1 MMGINLSGM
10 KKIIRKEFFILILCL
25 LIGFALRF
33 YTFDQK
39 SLWIDEIHT
48 YNDSRDDF
56 RGQLKFYEKNPTYLH
71 PPGFFI
77 LTHLFYPFTKPE
89 RDLRIIPLIFG
100 TLSIPMI
107 YFLARS
113 FSPSIAL
120 PCTLSLTFM
129 AYHIAISQ
137 DGRSYSLLMFLGMV
151 GLYFL
156 MKHIK
161 TSKRRYLLLVG
172 IIFAA
177 LFHTSYSS
185 ISFIAL
191 SQSLFFYLTNENDK
205 KPGLSSFL
213 VLNSTIL
220 LISIPWILFI
230 ALNYKGEPMVDP
242 LSSQVIGSF
251 WNILYGIFNDWVPH
265 IPLTIISIILL
276 ILFPIISKHR
286 KNALILLTVFFF
298 PIGGIYLF
306 CKLFYIEH
314 FFNSRYFINFLPLF
328 LISIYLSLDCIE
340 VKFKMLKRFSR
351 LRLLFVIL
359 FIASNMIIFPLYY
372 RSEKQDFRRLVSY
385 LDGQLQDKDK
395 IFVKSIAYIPGMLH
409 YFGVNPKS
417 RHYNIPFG
425 WDSSGKSIEFRIS
438 LISHNRV
445 FTIYHADTC
454 CAQYISEGNRLWI
467 VAGKP
472 AVKEIKQSL
481 PCVLKGYFDGTVA
494 NFRSFPSDASM
505 YLFLWDPQ
513 SQDKKGIDMPIE

>member
-1 MMGINLSGM
+1 MNFNISTVNYI
-10 KKIIRKEFFILILCL
+10 KRKEIFFLILCL

-48 YNDSRDDF
+48 LNDSRDDL

-71 PPGFFI
+71 PPLFFI
-77 LTHLFYPFTKPE
+77 LTHLLYPFAKPE
-89 RDLRIIPLIFG
+89 RDLRILPLIFG
-100 TLSIPMI
+100 ILSIPMI
-107 YFLARS
+107 YFLSRS
-113 FSPSIAL
+113 FSPTIAL
-120 PCTLSLTFM
+120 PCAFSLTFM
-129 AYHIAISQ
+129 AYHISLSQ
-137 DGRSYSLLMFLGMV
+137 DGRSYSLLMFLGMAGV
-151 GLYFL
+151 YFL
-156 MKHIK
+156 MRHLK
-161 TSKRRYLLLVG
+161 TSKRRYLLFVG
-172 IIFAA
+172 ILFAI

-205 KPGLSSFL
+205 KPGFSSFL
-213 VLNSTIL
+213 ILNSTIL

-230 ALNYKGEPMVDP
+230 ALNYKGEPMLDP
-242 LSSQVIGSF
+242 MSSQVIGSF

-265 IPLTIISIILL
+265 TPLTVISIMLL

-314 FFNSRYFINFLPLF
+314 FFNSRYFINLLPLF
-328 LISIYLSLDCIE
+328 LISIYLSLNAIE
-340 VKFKMLKRFSR
+340 VKFERLKKFFC

-385 LDGQLQDKDK
+385 LDGQLRHGDK

-409 YFGVNPKS
+409 YFGVNPES

-425 WDSSGKSIEFRIS
+425 WDSSGKAIEFRIS
-438 LISHNRV
+438 LISQNRI
-445 FTIYHADTC
+445 FTIYHSDTC
-454 CAQYISEGNRLWI
+454 CAQYIADGSRLWI

-472 AVKEIKQSL
+472 AVKEIKESS
-481 PCVLKGYFDGTVA
+481 PCVLKGYFDGSVS
-494 NFRSFPSDASM
+494 NFRRFPSDASM
-505 YLFLWDPQ
+505 YLFLWDPL
-513 SQDKKGIDMPIE
+513 SPGEKGIDMLIE

>member
-242 LSSQVIGSF
+242 MSSQVIGSF

-385 LDGQLQDKDK
+385 LDGQLQHKDK
-395 IFVKSIAYIPGMLH
+395 IFVKSIVYIPGMLH

-467 VAGKP
+467 VVGKP
-472 AVKEIKQSL
+472 AVKEIKESS

-494 NFRSFPSDASM
+494 NFRRFPSDASM
-505 YLFLWDPQ
+505 YLFLLDPQ